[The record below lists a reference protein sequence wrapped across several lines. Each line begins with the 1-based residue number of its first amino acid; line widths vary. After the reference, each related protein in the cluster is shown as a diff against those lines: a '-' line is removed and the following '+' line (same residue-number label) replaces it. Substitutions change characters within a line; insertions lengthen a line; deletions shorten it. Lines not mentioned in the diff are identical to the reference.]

1 MNCKYPKRYICRLL
15 LPVRPIIQVL
25 CMFVVSAI
33 PSLANAQVSGD
44 EPQTQRESDSL
55 QILNLFQATN
65 QLSVPLSQ

>member
-1 MNCKYPKRYICRLL
+1 MNCKYPKRYLNRLL
-15 LPVRPIIQVL
+15 FSVRPITQVL
-25 CMFVVSAI
+25 SMIVVSAI

-55 QILNLFQATN
+55 QILNLFQVTN

>member
-1 MNCKYPKRYICRLL
+1 MNCKYPKRYLNRLL
-15 LPVRPIIQVL
+15 FSVRLIIQVL
-25 CMFVVSAI
+25 SMIVVSAI